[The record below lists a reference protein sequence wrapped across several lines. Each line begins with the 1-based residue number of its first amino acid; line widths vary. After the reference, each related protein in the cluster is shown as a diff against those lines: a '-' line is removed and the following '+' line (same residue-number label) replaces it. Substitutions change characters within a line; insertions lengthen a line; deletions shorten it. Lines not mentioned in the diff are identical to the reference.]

1 MTFKEAKEAF
11 LRRLPVSYKGSYY
24 QEIIR
29 LSFQYGND
37 GAVMETATILDK
49 NSRTEVVIPIK
60 EIEKWT
66 SSE

>member
-11 LRRLPVSYKGSYY
+11 LYRLPVSYKGSYY

-37 GAVMETATILDK
+37 GAVMETAAILDK

-66 SSE
+66 SSD

>member
-11 LRRLPVSYKGSYY
+11 LCRLPVSYKGSYY

-29 LSFQYGND
+29 ISFQYGND

>member
-11 LRRLPVSYKGSYY
+11 LCREPVSYKGSYY
-24 QEIIR
+24 KEIIR
-29 LSFQYGND
+29 ISFQHDND
-37 GAVMETATILDK
+37 GAVMETAALLDK
-49 NSRTEVVIPIK
+49 NSRSEVVIPIK